1 MEPINY
7 GLIHARVLGR
17 LKRNWKI
24 RAAWRRTRI
33 LKQVS
38 NLRLPLLA
46 SPADDAASPLRGSA
60 SKRPTGGAG
69 PVFPALGMSASLGS
83 FKLR

>member
-1 MEPINY
+1 MVHA
-7 GLIHARVLGR
+7 GQGARVLGR